1 MKQIISSP
9 AAPAA
14 LGPYSQAVRAGD
26 FVFCSGQTGLEPA
39 TGVLREGVAAQA
51 EQVLDNL
58 AAVLAAAGASFAD
71 VVKTTIFL
79 TDMARFSDRQRD
91 LRQAF
96 LRRSAG
102 ALHRAGGCLAEERGG
117 RDRDDRLRAAA
128 VGMGGIEKGGGQDIS
143 ACSASFCSEPFGAS
157 LAFCLNLLYNPHY
170 S

>member
-1 MKQIISSP
+1 MHEIITSP

-39 TGVLREGVAAQA
+39 TGMLREGVAAQA

-79 TDMARFSDRQRD
+79 TDMADFQTVNAIYGKRFPGE
-91 LRQAF
+91 LPA
-96 LRRSAG
+96 RSTVQVA
-102 ALHRAGGCLAEERGG
+102 ALPEKRAG

-128 VGMGGIEKGGGQDIS
+128 VGLCRSKVPGGARQLRS
-143 ACSASFCSEPFGAS
+143 CPAPFV
-157 LAFCLNLLYNPHY
+157 
-170 S
+170 